1 LDLYYCASGSDPSD
15 GRARIIRYTD
25 RGWRLYRTG
34 SRSSHDIGRRWARA
48 IGQRRY
54 DQFESTLRAIVDLN
68 DGSRNSPP

>member
-1 LDLYYCASGSDPSD
+1 LDV
-15 GRARIIRYTD
+15 
-25 RGWRLYRTG
+25 
-34 SRSSHDIGRRWARA
+34 WARA